1 MVVFWSRPLD
11 HSTEGFQRWK
21 FLTTHCWEEKA
32 AGEWSMEILDTTSQ
46 QKDNSESGL
55 PSYTFTTI
63 QYHKKYTKYQI
74 MQFVSR
80 ALGYFLIIWPCQEKL
95 RSLVDPGQVMWSGKT
110 MVCFLSCPQGN
121 WVFFSALW
129 HLREHIAQQSCQ
141 LMVVTSLRNTE
152 VSHLT
157 RCHRTTL
164 VQDNTQLSHP
174 FIAKPT
180 ESNY

>member
-80 ALGYFLIIWPCQEKL
+80 ALGYFLII
-95 RSLVDPGQVMWSGKT
+95 
-110 MVCFLSCPQGN
+110 
-121 WVFFSALW
+121 
-129 HLREHIAQQSCQ
+129 
-141 LMVVTSLRNTE
+141 
-152 VSHLT
+152 
-157 RCHRTTL
+157 
-164 VQDNTQLSHP
+164 
-174 FIAKPT
+174 
-180 ESNY
+180 

>member
-63 QYHKKYTKYQI
+63 QYHKKYTRYQI

-80 ALGYFLIIWPCQEKL
+80 ALGYFLIMWPCQEKL

-129 HLREHIAQQSCQ
+129 HLREHILPAAWASPLSRAANWWWWPHWGIQRWVTLPAVTEQ
-141 LMVVTSLRNTE
+141 LWYK
-152 VSHLT
+152 
-157 RCHRTTL
+157 TT
-164 VQDNTQLSHP
+164 H
-174 FIAKPT
+174 
-180 ESNY
+180 NYHTLL